1 MKLLLIEAINLR
13 CKIGRSF
20 VSFGIGYIAAYLKKH
35 IPSLEIRVINH
46 NIAEA
51 LSSFKPDIVGISS
64 VTQNYG
70 IAKDIARMCK
80 NESYLVVMG
89 GRHIT
94 ALPKSLDSYMDAG
107 VIGEGEET
115 MLEIVNLIEKD
126 GFDKEKLRNIN
137 GIVYRDS
144 DRLVNLTPCRQL
156 FPILD
161 EIPYPNRDLLGFDNR
176 TTMITSRGCPYKC
189 IFCSS
194 TRMWPNVRYFSAKYV
209 IGEIKL
215 LYEKYNS
222 HYINIWDDLFIADK
236 PRLKEI
242 IALLRQEGLLGKIE
256 FYLYVR
262 ANLINEEMARL
273 LKEMNVAIATMGLES
288 MSEPVLHYLKANVL
302 VEQNEEAVK
311 ILNSFGIKANGG
323 FIVGSPQETED
334 DILRTLNFVK
344 GKRLHNVAAYLLTP
358 LPGTPVWEYAKLK
371 GLVSDEMDWNKLDI
385 NFKGNLK
392 DSIILSER
400 LSRERLG
407 YYLKLF
413 QKESRKKET
422 ASMIKRLYSM
432 IIDILLN
439 PGKIKAF
446 SNLCHVIYLRL
457 RP

>member
-13 CKIGRSF
+13 RKMGRSF
-20 VSFGIGYIAAYLKKH
+20 LSFGLGYIASYLEKH
-35 IPSLEIRVINH
+35 IPSLEIRIINH
-46 NIAEA
+46 TITKA

-70 IAKDIARMCK
+70 IAKEIAHMCK

-94 ALPKSLDSYMDAG
+94 ALPKSLDYYMDIG

-115 MLEIVNLIEKD
+115 MREIVNLIEKD
-126 GFDKEKLRNIN
+126 GLDREKLKNIN

-144 DRLVNLTPCRQL
+144 NGLINLTPSRQL

-161 EIPYPNRDLLGFDNR
+161 DIPYPDRDLLGLDNR
-176 TTMITSRGCPYKC
+176 ITMITSRGCPYKC

-194 TRMWPNVRYFSAKYV
+194 TSMWPNVRYFSAKYV
-209 IGEIKL
+209 VGEIKL
-215 LYEKYNS
+215 LYEKYKS
-222 HYINIWDDLFIADK
+222 HFIDIWDDLFIANEQ
-236 PRLKEI
+236 RLREI
-242 IALLRQEGLLGKIE
+242 IALLKQEGLLGKIE
-256 FYLYVR
+256 FCFAVR
-262 ANLINEEMARL
+262 ANLINEKIVHL
-273 LKEMNVAIATMGLES
+273 LKEMNVVMATMGLES
-288 MSEPVLHYLKANVL
+288 MSEPVLYYLKANVL
-302 VEQNEEAVK
+302 VEQNEKAVEM
-311 ILNSFGIKANGG
+311 LNRFGIKAGAS

-344 GKRLHNVAAYLLTP
+344 GRRLERAITYLLTP
-358 LPGTPVWEYAKLK
+358 LPGTSVWEYAKIK
-371 GLVSDEMDWNKLDI
+371 GLVSDDMDWNKLNVDFKI
-385 NFKGNLK
+385 NLN
-392 DSIILSER
+392 DSIIVSER
-400 LSRERLG
+400 LSPEKLC

-413 QKESRKKET
+413 QKESRKKEIVF
-422 ASMIKRLYSM
+422 MIKKLYSK

-446 SNLCHVIYLRL
+446 LNLWHVIYLKL